1 MRTPEQ
7 VTWDFVSQW
16 LEKARNDLKAAEVL
30 FQSGMEAFEVIGFH
44 AQQAAEKFIKS
55 ALVRYQ
61 IEFPKMHDIGRLRRL
76 LAQSDLELAER
87 LALADTLSP
96 YAVELRYPGDLVGPV
111 SREQA
116 EEALRLAEQ
125 TQDEVLK
132 SLRPY
137 LDAGRPP
144 NKPEEPS

>member
-1 MRTPEQ
+1 
-7 VTWDFVSQW
+7 
-16 LEKARNDLKAAEVL
+16 
-30 FQSGMEAFEVIGFH
+30 MEAFEAIGFH

-61 IEFPKMHDIGRLRRL
+61 IEFPKTHDIGRLRTL
-76 LAQSDLELAER
+76 LAQSDPGLAER
-87 LALADTLSP
+87 LALADALTP
-96 YAVELRYPGDLVGPV
+96 YAVEFRYPSDLGPV
-111 SREQA
+111 SCEQT

-125 TQDEVLK
+125 TRDEVLK

-144 NKPEEPS
+144 GKPEEPS